1 MIDVNEVNKN
11 IVDRVVPELYFLIN
25 AMLENVKAGSVPPQ
39 HIVNQA
45 RLALP
50 QWCSMASKPKKDT

>member
-1 MIDVNEVNKN
+1 MIEEHERNKN

-25 AMLENVKAGSVPPQ
+25 SLLENVKAGTAPAQ

-45 RLALP
+45 RLVLP
-50 QWCSMASKPKKDT
+50 QWASMASKPKKDT

>member
-1 MIDVNEVNKN
+1 MITEVDRNKN

-25 AMLENVKAGSVPPQ
+25 SLLENVKAGTTPQQ

-50 QWCSMASKPKKDT
+50 EWASMASKPKKEA